1 MSKVDLTKVAG
12 FKAVDAEG
20 NDMGIVSLSEMTNM
34 VKESI
39 IQEAVAMQSVSTLAE
54 TSTQAATDTYE
65 DRLPTSDTFSY
76 VRTLDSSGNPKRTSQ
91 NALATVVGGLDIKNI
106 GVKRHVFTINNDEET
121 HTNLNR
127 KGVYII
133 SSNITSSIIVIVYSV
148 AAGTPLSMIN
158 YIGNTIGITNDKT
171 IYVSSGNDGIIIK
184 NNHNSVINI
193 VIREIFCE

>member
-1 MSKVDLTKVAG
+1 MSTVDLTKVAG

-54 TSTQAATDTYE
+54 TSTLAATDTYE

-91 NALATVVGGLDIKNI
+91 NALATVVGGLLATVTNGSNGLATKENYRLRTRQTDAVASVCQDI
-106 GVKRHVFTINNDEET
+106 
-121 HTNLNR
+121 
-127 KGVYII
+127 
-133 SSNITSSIIVIVYSV
+133 
-148 AAGTPLSMIN
+148 
-158 YIGNTIGITNDKT
+158 
-171 IYVSSGNDGIIIK
+171 
-184 NNHNSVINI
+184 
-193 VIREIFCE
+193 IRLHL